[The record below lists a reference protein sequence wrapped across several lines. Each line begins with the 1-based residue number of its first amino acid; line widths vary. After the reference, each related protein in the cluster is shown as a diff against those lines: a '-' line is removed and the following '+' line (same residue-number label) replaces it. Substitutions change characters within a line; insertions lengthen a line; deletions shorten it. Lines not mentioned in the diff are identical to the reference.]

1 MNSTE
6 EEGRLQ
12 EVLRKIDASKRTPL
26 KKMTI
31 STIAKL
37 IFYSGVEQKEISNMK
52 VGDVLQGDSIR
63 DEITPTPGKGSTQLS
78 GELKQALN
86 DYLQGLKPTPNI
98 SLPPESPL
106 FPGYEGENGV
116 RKLRRHFEPF
126 LGSLTFDDLRRAGAN
141 HFYKTL
147 IGNGVDQLEAAKQT
161 ARQFRL
167 KDKAVGHILKGT
179 KEPAGKKRWERMPS
193 WERIYYLWEELERS
207 LDWHDVI
214 INNRVPKLVE
224 EFFKAIDDDSR
235 LNKWSQA
242 DGTTTKD
249 IFLNEIIKKFRL
261 GMTGIEK
268 KEEELIANFEDSDN
282 THTPEQKLEFK
293 KRKLLEYI
301 ERLRATPSKKERK
314 RIVKERKGA
323 EEKGEREKEREEKSR
338 EKKENFWM
346 FDPRKK
352 SRLPTGH
359 SEMTARGL
367 KRKKNVIYIPA
378 FFGEDRYRGQHR
390 YYYRAVQL
398 AEKHINDAGGING
411 RELSVTT
418 DMPLSEA
425 IIGGVPALGPT
436 RSTDVMDVSDATK
449 VFPIPIAIGGTNVD
463 LLQGNPGLFR
473 CRPDDSLVA
482 NAIVNYIK
490 GDMKLTRLGIL
501 YDSDIFGTGGAHLVE
516 QGCNNNELTIVRKET
531 YTAGDKN
538 YLAKLDSLRG
548 AGIEVMVVYGTD
560 PEDVAEIQKKY
571 RSLGSPPPY
580 EYIGSP
586 SSGMR
591 ACLDLSGNDAE
602 DLIVIAD
609 YVP

>member
-1 MNSTE
+1 
-6 EEGRLQ
+6 
-12 EVLRKIDASKRTPL
+12 
-26 KKMTI
+26 
-31 STIAKL
+31 
-37 IFYSGVEQKEISNMK
+37 
-52 VGDVLQGDSIR
+52 
-63 DEITPTPGKGSTQLS
+63 
-78 GELKQALN
+78 
-86 DYLQGLKPTPNI
+86 
-98 SLPPESPL
+98 
-106 FPGYEGENGV
+106 
-116 RKLRRHFEPF
+116 
-126 LGSLTFDDLRRAGAN
+126 
-141 HFYKTL
+141 
-147 IGNGVDQLEAAKQT
+147 
-161 ARQFRL
+161 
-167 KDKAVGHILKGT
+167 
-179 KEPAGKKRWERMPS
+179 
-193 WERIYYLWEELERS
+193 
-207 LDWHDVI
+207 
-214 INNRVPKLVE
+214 
-224 EFFKAIDDDSR
+224 
-235 LNKWSQA
+235 
-242 DGTTTKD
+242 
-249 IFLNEIIKKFRL
+249 
-261 GMTGIEK
+261 
-268 KEEELIANFEDSDN
+268 
-282 THTPEQKLEFK
+282 
-293 KRKLLEYI
+293 
-301 ERLRATPSKKERK
+301 
-314 RIVKERKGA
+314 
-323 EEKGEREKEREEKSR
+323 
-338 EKKENFWM
+338 
-346 FDPRKK
+346 
-352 SRLPTGH
+352 
-359 SEMTARGL
+359 
-367 KRKKNVIYIPA
+367 
-378 FFGEDRYRGQHR
+378 
-390 YYYRAVQL
+390 VQL

-609 YVP
+609 YVPGRPAIQKYANEYRGRYNEDMDPTAAWYYDALKILGMAVGEVRRGPQAIIRAIRKIQNYEGVLGTYDFTADGNGLHKVSVVRIKNGGHELIK